1 MAGYVLDTSAI
12 LAYLRDE
19 AGASL
24 VEGVLERSSDATRS
38 DTKPVLVPFIAMMEV
53 EYQIRR
59 QHATVDVDRL
69 LASVEQWPVDIRE
82 SDRVWRRQAAVLKTE
97 GRLSLADAWIAAL
110 ALMEDAELV
119 HKDPEFDRV
128 PRLKVLRLPYR
139 QRRA

>member
-19 AGASL
+19 VGAGL
-24 VEGVLERSSDATRS
+24 VEGVLEQSSKVTRS

-53 EYQIRR
+53 EYQTRR
-59 QHATVDVDRL
+59 QRATVDVDFL

-82 SDRVWRRQAAVLKTE
+82 SDRVWRRQAALLKTA

-128 PRLKVLRLPYR
+128 PGLKVLRLPYR